1 MKLIHAGIIFSVI
14 VLLFVIWNRDILFH
28 AKGTKRIVK
37 KIKEA
42 KAKSGKLKT
51 AKNSYKI
58 NNDNDNN
65 DNDNDNDNNDNE
77 NDNDI
82 NRITDSINKI
92 SISKSILSDILSLNQ
107 AAHTLTRNGAILD
120 KLIKEMK
127 GEEACGVLMREY
139 DLSSLMIMVVRR
151 DEGEGV
157 KEGFK
162 KINLKAKEEDESESK
177 SASVINKIE
186 SSEDDPNSSE
196 SNKNKDK
203 LKIYSKNKNNDHD
216 QSIDIPNNDNEF
228 IHNDPHHTTPSDPL
242 RIALYCK
249 NLGREAGVGRVVR
262 VVQSVAD
269 KDEKYVVELIK

>member
-28 AKGTKRIVK
+28 AKGTKRTVK

-42 KAKSGKLKT
+42 KIKSGKLKT
-51 AKNSYKI
+51 AKSSYKI

-65 DNDNDNDNNDNE
+65 DNNDNDNDNE

-82 NRITDSINKI
+82 NRITDSINK
-92 SISKSILSDILSLNQ
+92 ISKSILSDILSLNQ

-120 KLIKEMK
+120 KLIKDMK

-162 KINLKAKEEDESESK
+162 KINLKAKEEDESESDSK
-177 SASVINKIE
+177 SASASVINKIE
-186 SSEDDPNSSE
+186 SSSEDPNLSE